1 MFLTCSS
8 NRSITALRAAAS
20 LRMGQI
26 SLQDSDTT
34 VCSIYSLA
42 DTGLLRLMLLFGG
55 LKVRYNCWS
64 FSEGSHPLIDKQCNM
79 STGGTPWNH
88 AEGFSPVSPFISC
101 YKSQYW
107 YISKFLWSADTGSS
121 CGSAGIVVRLLTGGI
136 GPPGKESGLNSNQSF
151 WIHIR
156 IITYISTER
165 FHFLEMQSVDF
176 WSIFDI
182 GVTKPSL
189 WLVGGIVI
197 MHSTN
202 WTNTAC
208 YLNWTSL

>member
-1 MFLTCSS
+1 MEHSSFRALLLFFLPTIRSTCWYMFLTCSS

-101 YKSQYW
+101 YKSNTD
-107 YISKFLWSADTGSS
+107 ISA
-121 CGSAGIVVRLLTGGI
+121 
-136 GPPGKESGLNSNQSF
+136 NSYDQL
-151 WIHIR
+151 I
-156 IITYISTER
+156 
-165 FHFLEMQSVDF
+165 L
-176 WSIFDI
+176 
-182 GVTKPSL
+182 GVA
-189 WLVGGIVI
+189 V
-197 MHSTN
+197 
-202 WTNTAC
+202 AQQE
-208 YLNWTSL
+208 